1 MCDANAQK
9 DSTRCPYYGRMA
21 DQRAFTDH
29 RTRCAINFEAQP
41 HPMTSY
47 NYRMYLTTHAAEI
60 MDRNR
65 DVAASLNECG
75 SCVEEPKVFV
85 EAPKPVCDSRVCT
98 FAPNDTNHSDP
109 FKPWDG
115 SYTVPYEVGQ

>member
-1 MCDANAQK
+1 MCDAQTDSAQ
-9 DSTRCPYYGRMA
+9 CPYYGRMA

-29 RTRCAINFEAQP
+29 RTRCAVNFEAQP

-47 NYRMYLTTHAAEI
+47 NYRMYLTTHASEI
-60 MDRNR
+60 MDKNR
-65 DVAASLNECG
+65 SVAASRNECT
-75 SCVEEPKVFV
+75 SCVEPPNVFV
-85 EAPKPVCDSRVCT
+85 DAPVLACDNRVCT
-98 FAPNDTNHSDP
+98 FEPNATDGDDP